1 MEILDCITKGHRH
14 LVFSLLLAIQ
24 VQMHE
29 NCMTSQ
35 MWINNKEVKEIFFS
49 PSSISNMFGMFLR
62 QQTNCWVAR
71 SKTFLLLA
79 NEVEQDIEEKYT
91 FFIGLLYLINYLVD
105 FFQCTDNFKMEL
117 MQAVKCGFQCMLGF
131 GLGFFCFGFVFICLV
146 FFLGGWESSA
156 MYILIQIKDSPL
168 TLITL
173 PSKIP
178 FMVVLSQSYIL
189 AGVMS
194 ILFSSSQ

>member
-1 MEILDCITKGHRH
+1 MARLDCITKGHRH
-14 LVFSLLLAIQ
+14 QVFSLLLSVQ

-35 MWINNKEVKEIFFS
+35 MWINNKEVFF

-105 FFQCTDNFKMEL
+105 SFSVLTTSKWSLCKQWNVVCSVCWVLGVLVLFFL
-117 MQAVKCGFQCMLGF
+117 YVW
-131 GLGFFCFGFVFICLV
+131 V
-146 FFLGGWESSA
+146 FFLGGQESSI
-156 MYILIQIKDSPL
+156 MHIMNKNYKEPTYSDD
-168 TLITL
+168 
-173 PSKIP
+173 IP
-178 FMVVLSQSYIL
+178 FQYSLYGHTQSYFL
-189 AGVMS
+189 VGLMS
-194 ILFSSSQ
+194 ILVCSSQ